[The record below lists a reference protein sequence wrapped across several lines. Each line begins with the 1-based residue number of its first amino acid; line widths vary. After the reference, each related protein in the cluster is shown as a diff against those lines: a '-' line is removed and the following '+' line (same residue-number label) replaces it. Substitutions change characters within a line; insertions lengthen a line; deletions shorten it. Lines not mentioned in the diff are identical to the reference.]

1 MLKIAVL
8 GANGFIGAR
17 LTEMFALSKLTVVR
31 PIVREYSS
39 LARASRFDLD
49 SRVADAFDQESLRAA
64 FQGCDV
70 VVHAVAGDIQTI
82 LGTLTPVYQAA
93 QMTGV
98 RRLVYLSSGSVH
110 GQSPMPGADENSALN
125 DQQILPYNNAKVQ
138 AERMLSQLRSQ
149 GNVEL
154 VMLRPGI
161 VFGPRSSWIINFADA
176 LLAGQAALLE
186 RGRGICN
193 SIYVDNLVNAIYLAA
208 VHPAADQEVF
218 LLGDQECI
226 TWADLYDPIAKA
238 LGYNLADLPE
248 GIIAA
253 QDPEQKSSWMERLEP
268 IRVSKPVQGF
278 LSIFPHK
285 LRVAAYRAYET
296 ILEPQDSGPSIT
308 PERMKPGISREMAML
323 YSCQYK
329 LPHTKATQILGYQ
342 PPVSFQDAIQRTI
355 SWLSFAGYPVKDERI
370 ETRARV

>member
-1 MLKIAVL
+1 MIKIAVL

-17 LTEMFALSKLTVVR
+17 ITEMFALSKLTVVR

-49 SRVADAFDQESLRAA
+49 SRVADAFDQEALQAA
-64 FQGCDV
+64 FQGCEV

-93 QMTGV
+93 QKAGV

-110 GQSPMPGADENSALN
+110 GQSPLPGADENSALS
-125 DQQILPYNNAKVQ
+125 DKQILPYNNAKVQ
-138 AERMLSQLRSQ
+138 AERILSQLRSQ

-154 VMLRPGI
+154 VVLRPGI
-161 VFGPRSSWIINFADA
+161 VFGPRSSWVINFADA
-176 LLAGQAALLE
+176 LLAGQSALLD

-193 SIYVDNLVNAIYLAA
+193 SIYVDNLVHAIYLAA
-208 VHPAADQEVF
+208 VHPAADREVF
-218 LLGDQECI
+218 LLGDQECV

-238 LGYNLADLPE
+238 LGYDLTDLPE
-248 GIIAA
+248 GIVAA
-253 QDPEQKSSWMERLEP
+253 QDQGQKPSWMERLEP

-285 LRVAAYRAYET
+285 LRIAAYRAYET
-296 ILEPQDSGPSIT
+296 ILEPQASESSIVR
-308 PERMKPGISREMAML
+308 EKVKPAISREMAML

-329 LPHTKATQILGYQ
+329 LPHTKAAQILGYQ
-342 PPVSFQDAIQRTI
+342 PPVSFPDAIQRTV
-355 SWLSFAGYPVKDERI
+355 SWLSFAGYPVKDEMI
-370 ETRARV
+370 EMRSGV